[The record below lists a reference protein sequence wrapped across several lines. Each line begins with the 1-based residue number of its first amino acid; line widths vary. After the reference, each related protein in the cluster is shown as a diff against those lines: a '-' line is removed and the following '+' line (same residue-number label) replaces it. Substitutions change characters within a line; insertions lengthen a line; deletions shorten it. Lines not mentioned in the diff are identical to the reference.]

1 MQDETS
7 GPGFLEAETLDQLL
21 ERASKRFDV
30 HFEPISIQ
38 DTELEILQIK
48 DLEDYIDRLAE
59 STGPG
64 QTLQLPYW
72 AKIWPTSIL
81 LSYYVQRLADAAPE
95 SELLEI
101 GAGIGLCG
109 LTAAA
114 RGMRVCITD
123 SEPDA
128 LLFARINIL
137 KNGLQDRA
145 EVAKADFTASR
156 LSQRYTYIAGSEV
169 LYREE
174 HYEPLLA
181 FLRDHLA
188 SEEQAE
194 VVLARDYRIGAK
206 AFFRAAKREFSIQ
219 EKTLG
224 YRETSQSE
232 GEGERHL
239 CAITRLRPL
248 KGA

>member
-1 MQDETS
+1 MREETT
-7 GPGFLEAETLDQLL
+7 GLGFSEAETLEELL
-21 ERASKRFDV
+21 ERASKKFDV

-38 DTELEILQIK
+38 DTELNILQIS

-59 STGPG
+59 NTGPG
-64 QTLQLPYW
+64 QTLELPFW

-81 LSYYVQRLADAAPE
+81 LSYYVQRLADAAAPDN
-95 SELLEI
+95 ELLEL

-123 SEPDA
+123 TEPDA

-137 KNGLQDRA
+137 KNGLEDRA
-145 EVAKADFTASR
+145 QVAWGDFTASR
-156 LSQRYTYIAGSEV
+156 LPRRYTYIVGSEV

-174 HYEPLLA
+174 HYEPLLG
-181 FLRDHLA
+181 FLREHLESA
-188 SEEQAE
+188 PHSEI
-194 VVLARDYRIGAK
+194 VLARDYRIGAK
-206 AFFRAAKREFSIQ
+206 AFFQAAEREFSIQ

-232 GEGERHL
+232 GQGERHL
-239 CAITRLRPL
+239 CAITRLKPL
-248 KGA
+248 G